1 MWHIVLMGYVF
12 TTLMFAVAQPG
23 LARQLIYL
31 TVFTVLPTL
40 FAFWVA
46 MVRRRNRLMTL
57 QERQAQEKIRA
68 AGAADSDCRIT
79 PVGEDKPPHSL

>member
-31 TVFTVLPTL
+31 VVFTVLPTL

-46 MVRRRNRLMTL
+46 MVRRRNRLMKL
-57 QERQAQEKIRA
+57 QERRA
-68 AGAADSDCRIT
+68 EITAADAADSDCQTT
-79 PVGEDKPPHSL
+79 PVGEDTPPRGL

>member
-31 TVFTVLPTL
+31 VVFTVLPTL

-46 MVRRRNRLMTL
+46 MVRRRNRLMKL
-57 QERQAQEKIRA
+57 QEGRA
-68 AGAADSDCRIT
+68 ETTAADAADSDCRTT
-79 PVGEDKPPHSL
+79 PVGADTPPRNP